1 MSSSELRRCREE
13 LRAARVLL
21 DAGLPSQ
28 ALSRAYMAGYHAAAA
43 ALLPLGELPATPP
56 GLVSAFGRQLVAD
69 RGFDHEVGRVLR
81 RLFDD
86 RADVDY
92 RLAEPPPATARAAVA
107 DAERLVDAVERWLAR
122 EPYAPPAGMTR

>member
-1 MSSSELRRCREE
+1 MSASRLPRCREE

-56 GLVSAFGRQLVAD
+56 GLVSAFGRQLVAE
-69 RGFDHEVGRVLR
+69 RGFDHHVGRVLR

-92 RLAEPPPATARAAVA
+92 GLAEAPPAMARTALA
-107 DAERLVDAVERWLAR
+107 DAERLVEEVERWLERA
-122 EPYAPPAGMTR
+122 PYAPPAGITR

>member
-1 MSSSELRRCREE
+1 MSEPRLRRCRDE

-28 ALSRAYMAGYHAAAA
+28 ALSRAYMASYHAAAA
-43 ALLPLGELPATPP
+43 ALLPITELPATHA
-56 GLVSAFGRQLVAD
+56 GVVSAFGRQLVAD
-69 RGFDHEVGRVLR
+69 RGFDHQLGRVLR
-81 RLFDD
+81 RLFAD
-86 RADVDY
+86 RADVDDG
-92 RLAEPPPATARAAVA
+92 LAEAPPATAHAAVA